1 LSRKSKPK
9 ANSFIPKYIFS
20 IVLTKLKT
28 HMSEMEKIAYVVV
41 MASRKLRQ
49 YFEAHKIKVLIEQSL
64 SDIHNNPEAPPK

>member
-1 LSRKSKPK
+1 
-9 ANSFIPKYIFS
+9 
-20 IVLTKLKT
+20 
-28 HMSEMEKIAYVVV
+28 MSEMEKIAYVVV